1 LGTQVENVKDL
12 KLAPSDGPA
21 IAADG
26 VGFNYGSMIAL
37 HHVSFSLARGEFA
50 YLVGPSAAGK
60 TTLLRMIH
68 GQLRPSTG
76 WLVVNSVEVGRARTS
91 ELRQLRRDVGVVFQD
106 YKLLERLTAAENVAY
121 ALRVAD
127 LTLAPHEAERRAGAA
142 LRQVG
147 LGGRL
152 GAYPRELSGGQQQ
165 RLAIARALAARP
177 FALLADE
184 PTASLDEANA
194 ENVMELLLSVSFN
207 GTTVLVATHD
217 SKLVTQSRCCVL
229 SLDRGRLETDQYHDP
244 AHPKHRLRV
253 AWGAG

>member
-1 LGTQVENVKDL
+1 MGTQIDSAQGWRIPL
-12 KLAPSDGPA
+12 SDGPA
-21 IAADG
+21 IAADD
-26 VGFNYGSMIAL
+26 VGYSYGSITAL
-37 HHVSFSLARGEFA
+37 HQVSFSLARGEFA

-76 WLVVNSVEVGRARTS
+76 WLVVNSVDVGRAS
-91 ELRQLRRDVGVVFQD
+91 AAELRRLRRDIGVVFQD
-106 YKLLERLTAAENVAY
+106 YKLLERLTATENVAY

-127 LTLAPHEAERRAGAA
+127 LTLAPREAERRAGAA

-184 PTASLDEANA
+184 PTASLDDANTD
-194 ENVMELLLSVSFN
+194 NVIELLQSVSFN

-217 SKLVTQSRCCVL
+217 STLVHQSRCCVL
-229 SLDRGRLETDQYHDP
+229 RMERGRLQTDQYHDP
-244 AHPKHRLRV
+244 AHPQHRLRV
-253 AWGAG
+253 AWGTG